1 MTYDKKNYISIGE
14 ASKLCGLCPQ
24 TLRKM
29 ADQHSIS
36 CYKTPSGQR
45 RFDKASLEKMCS
57 DVFHDS
63 QIDEVQK
70 KNFIYT
76 RVSSKKQV
84 DDLNRQ
90 IAYIQDKRREY
101 ITYTV
106 ISDIASGINFKRQG
120 LSTILDACLQRCI
133 GDVVIAHRD
142 RLSRFGFDL
151 IQILI
156 EKSGGRLIVIDE
168 EQMQSTEQELA
179 EDLLSIVQIY
189 CCRQM
194 GKRRYCK
201 EKNEKSS
208 QNQNKTKQH
217 SEKDH

>member
-1 MTYDKKNYISIGE
+1 M
-14 ASKLCGLCPQ
+14 
-24 TLRKM
+24 
-29 ADQHSIS
+29 
-36 CYKTPSGQR
+36 
-45 RFDKASLEKMCS
+45 
-57 DVFHDS
+57 
-63 QIDEVQK
+63 
-70 KNFIYT
+70 
-76 RVSSKKQV
+76 

-120 LSTILDACLQRCI
+120 LSTILDSCLQRCI